1 MQLIKTVLLL
11 SSGMTVMAG
20 SVISPA
26 LPEISRHFSGESAG
40 VFTKLVLTMPALTI
54 AVCAPLAGH
63 ISDLF
68 GRRKLLL
75 FSLFLYGVSG
85 FSGFFLDDLFL
96 LLVSRAVLGI
106 SVGGIMSAAT
116 ALIGDLFSGN
126 ERAEFI
132 GLQSGFMY
140 LGGVVLVLLGGFLA
154 EISWKGPFVAYLSAF
169 AVLAMAIIGLTEPET
184 SMKNTDNVYQEPS
197 PVPYPAMSLV
207 YLLVFL
213 LMIFYYMVLVQVP
226 FILQDHFGAGSAMTG
241 VAISASALAGAFSSL
256 SYHVIRRRLSYR
268 IIYVLGFGFVAAGY
282 ILIGGSSVFLH
293 TLAGLALAG
302 FGNGMLMPNGS
313 FWLMEIAPEHIRGKA
328 VGGFTG
334 MIFLGQFLSPIFT
347 APFVSLFSL
356 SGAFLASAAILGLIA
371 ICIVLLPLS
380 RIISPVIADGSGAG
394 RPGGN
399 DVC

>member
-1 MQLIKTVLLL
+1 MNGVVHMRLIKAVLLL

-20 SVISPA
+20 AVISPA
-26 LPEISRHFSGESAG
+26 LPEISRHFSGNGDS
-40 VFTKLVLTMPALTI
+40 VLTKLILTMPALTI

-85 FSGFFLDDLFL
+85 FSGFFLDDLL
-96 LLVSRAVLGI
+96 LLLFSRAILGI

-116 ALIGDLFSGN
+116 ALIGDFFSGD

-140 LGGVVLVLLGGFLA
+140 IGGVVLVLFGGLLAEVSWKAPFLA
-154 EISWKGPFVAYLSAF
+154 YLTAF
-169 AVLAMAIIGLTEPET
+169 AVLTMAMVGLSEPKT
-184 SMKNTDNVYQEPS
+184 SMKNTGKTYQETS
-197 PVPYPAMSLV
+197 RVSYLAMSLI

-226 FILQDHFGAGSAMTG
+226 FILQDRFGAGSAMTG
-241 VAISASALAGAFSSL
+241 LAISASALAGALSSL
-256 SYHVIRRRLSYR
+256 SYPLIRRRLSYR

-282 ILIGGSSVFLH
+282 VIVGYAGSFLYILV
-293 TLAGLALAG
+293 GLGFAG

-313 FWLMEIAPEHIRGKA
+313 FWLMEVAPEHMRGKA

-334 MIFLGQFLSPIFT
+334 MIFLGQFLSPVVM
-347 APFVSLFSL
+347 APVVYAYTLN
-356 SGAFLASAAILGLIA
+356 GAFLAAAAAMGLIVL
-371 ICIVLLPLS
+371 VLLVFPRRLMH
-380 RIISPVIADGSGAG
+380 
-394 RPGGN
+394 
-399 DVC
+399 C